1 MKDIKQEVDKFL
13 QDFESAPE
21 VEKLRNAISFTIEQ
35 EGLVDL
41 KTIEEVEGLLS
52 NWFERRL
59 YSLGRII
66 KKFKTIS
73 AKQDYDTRLGIGYSI
88 EAKKDKINIGR
99 YLLHLLL
106 IIESKDRLIKN
117 LQEEVLAGKQTYL
130 DMEEII
136 KILVNDETIPENI
149 RNRFSAFYWLR
160 EYKEE

>member
-13 QDFESAPE
+13 QDFTSAPE
-21 VEKLRNAISFTIEQ
+21 VEKLRNAIGFNIGQ

-41 KTIEEVEGLLS
+41 KTIEEAETLLN
-52 NWFERRL
+52 NWFERKL

-66 KKFKTIS
+66 EEFKTIS
-73 AKQDYDTRLGIGYSI
+73 RKGDWDKTIGLGYSI

-106 IIESKDRLIKN
+106 IIESKDRQIKN

-130 DMEEII
+130 DMEEVIS
-136 KILVNDETIPENI
+136 ILINDEKTPEDIQNMVLK
-149 RNRFSAFYWLR
+149 FYWLKENR
-160 EYKEE
+160 ED